1 MGTTVLLSRLAA
13 ATELLVIDLIAQHDV
28 EPDPK
33 LAGRGDPRLAQ
44 SLLLQLAPVEA
55 LQLWILANGHQSLG
69 SGSLEGLIP
78 DSLVQLVYLFVQL
91 AVQGLQLSPPICCI
105 GRQRQR
111 GNPGLAGLAPQGRA
125 LSQTVT
131 ERDGLQ
137 RVLHPG
143 PHPHPLMTVLQQY
156 AQIL

>member
-55 LQLWILANGHQSLG
+55 LQLWILANGVHRC
-69 SGSLEGLIP
+69 
-78 DSLVQLVYLFVQL
+78 L
-91 AVQGLQLSPPICCI
+91 APEKTQQRVALLAQRTQPLPTDRKSVVQGK
-105 GRQRQR
+105 GGVDGAER
-111 GNPGLAGLAPQGRA
+111 GLA
-125 LSQTVT
+125 SS
-131 ERDGLQ
+131 E
-137 RVLHPG
+137 
-143 PHPHPLMTVLQQY
+143 
-156 AQIL
+156 